1 MYSAQIKLF
10 IFSPAEY
17 IVSDWVLITSLGMQT
32 SLFFVRISRDNITI
46 SCDNIT
52 ICCDNNLLSNYFIH
66 NQKSICQKFFVQ
78 MLKFQLTLMI
88 VSKSISISVV
98 CK

>member
-1 MYSAQIKLF
+1 MVFKLF
-10 IFSPAEY
+10 IFFPAEY
-17 IVSDWVLITSLGMQT
+17 IVSGWVLITSLGMQT
-32 SLFFVRISRDNITI
+32 SHFFVRI

-52 ICCDNNLLSNYFIH
+52 ISCDNNLLSNYFIH
-66 NQKSICQKFFVQ
+66 NQKSEFAKKNFVQ
-78 MLKFQLTLMI
+78 MLLFQLTLMI

>member
-1 MYSAQIKLF
+1 MVFKLF

-17 IVSDWVLITSLGMQT
+17 IVSDWVLNTSPGMQT
-32 SLFFVRISRDNITI
+32 SHFFVRI

-52 ICCDNNLLSNYFIH
+52 ISCDNNLLSNYFIY
-66 NQKSICQKFFVQ
+66 NQKSEFAKKFFVQ
-78 MLKFQLTLMI
+78 MLWFQLTLMI

>member
-1 MYSAQIKLF
+1 MVFKLF

-17 IVSDWVLITSLGMQT
+17 IVSGWVLNTSPGMQT
-32 SLFFVRISRDNITI
+32 SHFFVRI

-52 ICCDNNLLSNYFIH
+52 ISCDNNLLSNYFIH